1 MEGVFKIKLCRPLD
15 PIEFQKRFCNDFAPN
30 FDACSAPFVS
40 KGRLQTALGPVP
52 GLQAALFGTTWDARD
67 IGRQSTSSGGPI
79 WSLPGP
85 PKVSI

>member
-1 MEGVFKIKLCRPLD
+1 MGGVFKIKLCRPLD
-15 PIEFQKRFCNDFAPN
+15 PIEFQKRFCNDFAPD
-30 FDACSAPFVS
+30 FDASSAPFVS
-40 KGRLQTALGPVP
+40 IGRLQTALGTVP

-67 IGRQSTSSGGPI
+67 IGQKSTSSGGPI